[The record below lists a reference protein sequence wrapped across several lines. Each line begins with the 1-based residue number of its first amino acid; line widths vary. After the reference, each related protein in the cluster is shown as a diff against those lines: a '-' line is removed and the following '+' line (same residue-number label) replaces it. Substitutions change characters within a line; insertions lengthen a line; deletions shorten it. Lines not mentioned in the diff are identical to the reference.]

1 MSYNPVVMSFRI
13 IGRKSQFL
21 CKFAPE
27 IRNAVMEKRCKRILM
42 KVLAGMVCLL
52 VACTPPRARALMDRA
67 QAQLRN
73 DPAAALR
80 CIDSVTVDRDRLS
93 RSELMRYETLLAL
106 ARYKNFVPATSDS
119 TMREVVRYYRRHG
132 TPNEQLLAFYAAG
145 AVCMDMDK
153 PSLAL
158 GFFHDAVSAAD
169 TTQADCDHYTLSRV
183 YSQMAELYELQE
195 APEEVIAS
203 CRCAIRYAYK
213 AKDTLA
219 AIAYYAATATAYYNL
234 QQYDR
239 ALDICKEASEFYLSR
254 GDTAQATLTYNVA
267 AHILLQRGELKP
279 VKDYVNRLDRY
290 VLKNNDGADYHLRGI
305 YNYTKGWYYLQAG
318 KADSAEYCFR
328 HELATRTD
336 DNNLQAGYRGLL
348 MLYSAKGTPDSIA
361 RYAEMAINA
370 VDSFHAHKSTSQL
383 QRLQAV
389 YDYTRHEQVA
399 EEKAR
404 QVTTL
409 IGALIILVLL
419 LALIAL
425 WVIRHRQMVRHRLID
440 LNRNYATSLLR
451 LRTKESELKLLRQNK
466 EQNVEAITR
475 LQEQIEALQQELAA
489 QQDDQKWKVSDKEL
503 NAPIIDHLHDLS
515 GRAMPAGDAA
525 WDALVSHCSAID
537 PDFMAFLQQHEARL
551 NDRERYVCLLT
562 RLHFLPS
569 EISTLLEV
577 SSQTVTNMR
586 AKLLQKLF
594 DKKGG
599 AKLFDQEIRH
609 GNFGSQ

>member
-1 MSYNPVVMSFRI
+1 
-13 IGRKSQFL
+13 
-21 CKFAPE
+21 
-27 IRNAVMEKRCKRILM
+27 MEKCCKWIPMMAL
-42 KVLAGMVCLL
+42 VGMICLL
-52 VACTPPRARALMDRA
+52 AACTHPRARALMDRA
-67 QAQLRN
+67 QAQLRDN
-73 DPAAALR
+73 PAGALHS
-80 CIDSVTVDRDRLS
+80 IDSVTVDRERLS
-93 RSELMRYETLLAL
+93 RSELMRYEVLLAL

-119 TMREVVRYYRRHG
+119 TMREVVRYYRHHG
-132 TPNEQLLAFYAAG
+132 TANEQMLAFYAAG

-169 TTQADCDHYTLSRV
+169 TTQADCDSYTLSRV
-183 YSQMAELYELQE
+183 YGQMAELYELQE

-203 CRCAIRYAYK
+203 SRYANRYAYK

-219 AIAYYAATATAYYNL
+219 AIAYYAATATAYYDL
-234 QQYDR
+234 RQYDR

-254 GDTAQATLTYNVA
+254 GDTAQATLTYDVA
-267 AHILLQRGELKP
+267 AYILLQRGELKL

-318 KADSAEYCFR
+318 QPDSAEYCFR

-348 MLYSAKGTPDSIA
+348 MLYSEKGIPDSIA
-361 RYAEMAINA
+361 RYAEIAINT
-370 VDSFHAHKSTSQL
+370 VDSFHAHKSTAQL

-389 YDYTRHEQVA
+389 YDYTRHEQIA

-425 WVIRHRQMVRHRLID
+425 WIIRRRQIIRQRLID
-440 LNRNYATSLLR
+440 LNRNYTASLLR
-451 LRTKESELKLLRQNK
+451 LRTKESELQLLRQNK
-466 EQNVEAITR
+466 EQNATAITL
-475 LQEQIEALQQELAA
+475 LQEQIEALQQELAT
-489 QQDDQKWKVSDKEL
+489 QQEDQKRPDEWQMGDKEL
-503 NAPIIDHLHDLS
+503 NAPIVDHLHDLS
-515 GRAMPAGDAA
+515 CRAVPANDAE
-525 WDALVSHCSAID
+525 WDALVSHCSATD
-537 PDFMAFLQQHEARL
+537 SGFMAFLQQHRARL

-609 GNFGSQ
+609 GNFRFP